1 MKAVKESSEWDVVIS
16 DMRLGNDNGIDLLE
30 WMRSNGYQN
39 PFIIM
44 TSYDESMSAVRT
56 KVVTLWRT
64 HIVSLSRLWLIYAAL
79 T

>member
-1 MKAVKESSEWDVVIS
+1 MMDDILKQIKAGEVSGVQFKERILDKYGKQS
-16 DMRLGNDNGIDLLE
+16 GNDNGIDLLE

-44 TSYDESMSAVRT
+44 TSS
-56 KVVTLWRT
+56 